1 MKKFFI
7 PYKLLTI
14 LISFWILLTF
24 NFSVLN
30 ISVGLVISILITIA
44 SKGILY
50 DVNGYMFRKVPV
62 LTMIKYIF
70 NLLLEIYKSSFTYI
84 VRIIKKDCK
93 PFVVDIELDVTD
105 PLIIS
110 IISNSITLTPGTLTI
125 DVQGNKLTVLTL
137 KDCED
142 CVSSVDA
149 EIKEKFQSYFIEKG

>member
-1 MKKFFI
+1 
-7 PYKLLTI
+7 
-14 LISFWILLTF
+14 
-24 NFSVLN
+24 
-30 ISVGLVISILITIA
+30 
-44 SKGILY
+44 
-50 DVNGYMFRKVPV
+50 MFRKVPV